1 MGRSDPAALMFCVLS
16 QVWSAELGLTAL
28 MAAAHK
34 DKHEAV
40 VLLLAHGA
48 DPVREHWR
56 RE

>member
-1 MGRSDPAALMFCVLS
+1 MFCVLP

-40 VLLLAHGA
+40 VLLLAHVA